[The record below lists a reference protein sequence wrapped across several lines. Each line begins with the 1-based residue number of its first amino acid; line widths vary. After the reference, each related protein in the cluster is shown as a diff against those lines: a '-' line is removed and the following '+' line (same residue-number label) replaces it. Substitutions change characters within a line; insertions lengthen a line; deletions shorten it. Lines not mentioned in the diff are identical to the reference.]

1 MGGKRSHPTRS
12 RLLAE
17 NPAYGEKIRDAARK
31 SLLIASACV
40 KPENRLRNLAK
51 AIEAWRGQHHSPEY
65 RARKSQELLGGKNPT
80 RGKKWVNL
88 GGLELVVLPEEV
100 QKYLDLGWL
109 KGRRKRFWVEP
120 FKEIAKPRPLRL
132 GQPTQGV
139 IRESRKIPKSQW
151 KRKLPNWPQNEELLQ
166 VVSEIGQRAF
176 ARKFGVSNVAVHNR
190 IKKITGK

>member
-1 MGGKRSHPTRS
+1 M
-12 RLLAE
+12 
-17 NPAYGEKIRDAARK
+17 
-31 SLLIASACV
+31 
-40 KPENRLRNLAK
+40 
-51 AIEAWRGQHHSPEY
+51 
-65 RARKSQELLGGKNPT
+65 
-80 RGKKWVNL
+80 NL